1 MRGAGGT
8 AGRRWRHGWAAAG
21 RGRAA
26 FHTGL
31 EQREGGDYKKA
42 SKAHARLAAALN
54 GFAGL
59 QLVGHIGPFGG
70 CRGVYTATQLLWP
83 DGTVWE
89 RRVDGC
95 AAPSGAGEAAAAATL
110 PAGAGSRR
118 RTAVHAEHDMRR

>member
-1 MRGAGGT
+1 
-8 AGRRWRHGWAAAG
+8 
-21 RGRAA
+21 
-26 FHTGL
+26 L

-118 RTAVHAEHDMRR
+118 RTAVHAEHDMWR